1 MSDSI
6 AVTVPCRPDW
16 GRMDP
21 ADVDAGD
28 VDPGDVDATNVEVFE
43 VSSPGECAQLAQVLA
58 DVWGF
63 SESSAVASPDT
74 LRAMAYSGSYLVGA
88 RLGGRLIGGGFGW
101 PTYVDGEWR
110 LHSHVV
116 GFLDGYRA
124 LGLGARV
131 KHHQRDWVRTN
142 GLDAI
147 EWTFDPLH
155 AANARFNLAKLGASV
170 VAFHN
175 DFYGTLEDEFS
186 AGLGSDRFVVR
197 WGLDD
202 EPRSL
207 VEGSPR
213 ESILRV
219 GHGGA
224 PVATSADSARLIAEI
239 PRNIVEIRKT
249 DTIRAIEWRDAFA
262 ATVGQ
267 VLIDGATVVGIT
279 PDCAYLI
286 NR

>member
-1 MSDSI
+1 MDP
-6 AVTVPCRPDW
+6 AE
-16 GRMDP
+16 MDP
-21 ADVDAGD
+21 ADVDATD
-28 VDPGDVDATNVEVFE
+28 VDPADVEVTE
-43 VSSPGECAQLAQVLA
+43 ISSPGECAQLAQVLA

-101 PTYVDGEWR
+101 PTHVGGEWR

-131 KHHQRDWVRTN
+131 KHHQRDWARTH
-142 GLDAI
+142 GLAAI
-147 EWTFDPLH
+147 EWTYDPLH
-155 AANARFNLAKLGASV
+155 AANARFNLAKLGAHAI
-170 VAFHN
+170 AFHH

-202 EPRSL
+202 EPRPL
-207 VEGSPR
+207 TTGAAR
-213 ESILRV
+213 EPILRV
-219 GHGGA
+219 GDDGA
-224 PVATSADSARLIAEI
+224 PVATSCDSVLLSAEI
-239 PRNIVEIRKT
+239 PRNVVEIRKT
-249 DTIRAIEWRDAFA
+249 DTTLALRWRDAFA

-267 VLIDGATVVGIT
+267 VVTDGARVVGIT
-279 PDCAYLI
+279 PDCTYLI
-286 NR
+286 DR